1 MAVTSDFGI
10 SATVRNTKA
19 SDLSAAADD
28 LIKRYGVHLESGT
41 GAGKADRVFADTRTL
56 AASATE
62 NLDLAGSLT
71 DAYGTTTSFARVKFI
86 LFHAAVGNT
95 NNVVVGAH
103 GSADFVGLLN
113 AAGTLTLRPDAT
125 VAAMSGSADAT
136 GMVVTATTADIIK
149 VTNSAGS
156 TSVTYDVII
165 VGNSA

>member
-10 SATVRNTKA
+10 SATVRNTKS
-19 SDLSAAADD
+19 SDLSSAADD
-28 LIKRYGVHLESGT
+28 LIKRYGVHLESGS

-62 NLDLAGSLT
+62 TLDLAGSLT

-86 LFHAAVGNT
+86 LISAAAANT
-95 NNVVVGAH
+95 NNVVVGANA
-103 GSADFVGLLN
+103 SADWVGLLN
-113 AAGTLTLRPDAT
+113 AAGTITLRPGAT
-125 VAAMSGSADAT
+125 FAAMSGSADAT
-136 GMVVTATTADIIK
+136 GMVVTATTADLIK
-149 VTNSAGS
+149 VANSAAG